1 MGREKQAEP
10 AVRCSIPIFY
20 EAAKAP
26 LWNKGSLWY
35 GGYSSSL
42 YAFSPARP
50 SSVTG
55 LSQRMD
61 LKWSRHRML
70 FGPGHVSVRGV
81 LKANLVFLVL
91 SLLACLTLV
100 YPLASAMFG

>member
-1 MGREKQAEP
+1 MGREKQAAP
-10 AVRCSIPIFY
+10 AVRYSIPIFY

-61 LKWSRHRML
+61 LKWSRHRT
-70 FGPGHVSVRGV
+70 VSYTH
-81 LKANLVFLVL
+81 
-91 SLLACLTLV
+91 LTLPTTLEV
-100 YPLASAMFG
+100 

>member
-35 GGYSSSL
+35 GG
-42 YAFSPARP
+42 
-50 SSVTG
+50 
-55 LSQRMD
+55 
-61 LKWSRHRML
+61 
-70 FGPGHVSVRGV
+70 
-81 LKANLVFLVL
+81 
-91 SLLACLTLV
+91 
-100 YPLASAMFG
+100 